1 MTRTTRP
8 LLAGLALAALVAATP
23 ALAAET
29 SIWAVGV
36 SGGTLGFGPELA
48 YRFGPHLGVRANAG
62 LFSYGTNDT
71 YDSIAYNVDLKLNSI
86 GGLLD
91 WYPFG
96 GGFRLSAGARLNNN
110 EVRLAG
116 TPATAVQIGPTT
128 YTPAQV
134 GTLTGTITGQDLA
147 PTLTLGYGGQLA
159 KGFTMGVEVGAMLQ
173 GSPKLQNLQA
183 SGLLA
188 QNPSLQTDLKAEALA
203 IENDASQFKIWPVL
217 QLHVLY
223 RF

>member
-1 MTRTTRP
+1 
-8 LLAGLALAALVAATP
+8 
-23 ALAAET
+23 
-29 SIWAVGV
+29 
-36 SGGTLGFGPELA
+36 
-48 YRFGPHLGVRANAG
+48 
-62 LFSYGTNDT
+62 
-71 YDSIAYNVDLKLNSI
+71 
-86 GGLLD
+86 LLD

-188 QNPSLQTDLKAEALA
+188 QNPSLQNDLKAEALA